1 MMNMKNEREQNKSA
15 TPSVHTNKS
24 TTKTPQWQVV
34 LDELIESG
42 EDGITSWDM
51 IVKHHITRTAAH
63 ICTLKKMGYEI
74 FSALEYHDGKNYS
87 RYWMEVEE
95 DDDEDEDSEDWYDAY
110 AESEAIFEATG
121 RWVIPEQLRAQAE
134 YDAYGEWKNTRG
146 W

>member
-1 MMNMKNEREQNKSA
+1 MMSMKNEREQNKSA

-51 IVKHHITRTAAH
+51 IMKHHITRTAAH

-74 FSALEYHDGKNYS
+74 FSTLEYNNGKNYS

-95 DDDEDEDSEDWYDAY
+95 DDDDDDEDCAYHDYVNEPYIDEDRLRNI
-110 AESEAIFEATG
+110 AEWEALG
-121 RWVIPEQLRAQAE
+121 SWMSRR
-134 YDAYGEWKNTRG
+134 
-146 W
+146 

>member
-1 MMNMKNEREQNKSA
+1 MMSMKNEREQNKSA

-51 IVKHHITRTAAH
+51 ITKHHITRTAAH

-95 DDDEDEDSEDWYDAY
+95 DDDEDDDDCAYHDYVDEPYVDEDRLRNI
-110 AESEAIFEATG
+110 AEWEALGSWMSG
-121 RWVIPEQLRAQAE
+121 R
-134 YDAYGEWKNTRG
+134 
-146 W
+146 